1 MVVLGRPSDLCSK
14 NRKWTAPNVF
24 VGRPNKI
31 ILDSSNPLF
40 VHFWAKDRP
49 LFDKSTFSKG
59 LSDKDRPLSP
69 SGIKIFAKT
78 VESWDPVS
86 FHHSYNLKIFED
98 GTDELKMDFAE
109 VNDTKIIINSS
120 KLAPGVLHEL
130 KIFSVDMTGRQSP
143 PLSKLFETR
152 KDTNSVENRFFII
165 SRIATTNWHSYHR
178 STTQF
183 NRARME
189 KSAARKSLSH
199 RCREYCFTFTQHIL
213 YRKRY
218 SLAPP

>member
-1 MVVLGRPSDLCSK
+1 MNRSKPWAPRDEKGRPKTSKKGRPSDFYSK
-14 NRKWTAPNVF
+14 RRKWTAP
-24 VGRPNKI
+24 K
-31 ILDSSNPLF
+31 SNWTVETHCLSIF
-40 VHFWAKDRP
+40 EQKTVHFSAGPLSVKDRP
-49 LFDKSTFSKG
+49 I
-59 LSDKDRPLSP
+59 SP
-69 SGIKIFAKT
+69 FGKKICTKT
-78 VESWDPVS
+78 VNSWDPVS

-165 SRIATTNWHSYHR
+165 SRIATTN
-178 STTQF
+178 
-183 NRARME
+183 
-189 KSAARKSLSH
+189 
-199 RCREYCFTFTQHIL
+199 
-213 YRKRY
+213 
-218 SLAPP
+218 